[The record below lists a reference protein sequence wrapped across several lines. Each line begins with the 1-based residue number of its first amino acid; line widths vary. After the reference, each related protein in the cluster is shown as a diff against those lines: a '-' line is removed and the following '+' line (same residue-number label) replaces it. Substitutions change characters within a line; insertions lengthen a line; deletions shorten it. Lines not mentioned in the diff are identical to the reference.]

1 MDKFMDSPWFLR
13 LTALVLALILF
24 FSVQAEQEKKMR
36 SASGETIDVIRDVPV
51 EVFYDQQNLVVTGVP
66 ETIDVE
72 IEGPQNIVQSTRLS
86 KDFTAL
92 VDLTNLPLGEHYVMI
107 QYENISDKLS
117 VRSDP
122 SRIKVKIEEM
132 ITATFSV
139 EAELN
144 EQSIGEEHYVST
156 IDVNPKQ
163 VQVTG
168 AKSIIES
175 IEYVKVSIDAEKGV
189 TKSFE
194 QKARVRVLDKDLNK
208 LDVSIEPQEV
218 SVQVEIEQFS
228 KSLPLK
234 MTQVGEAIPG
244 VTIRSMTLDATS
256 ATVFGSKK
264 DLERLNELFV
274 EVDLSKVKNS
284 GALKMPIRIPEGAS
298 RVNPETV
305 QVNVQ
310 VDVDETIIELETNE
324 EEEVEVEA
332 EVESN
337 VESDKEQEES
347 KKLSQ
352 LPVQIEGLAEH
363 YEANFISPSTAT
375 LTITGQKSKL
385 ERLNNS
391 NFKLYVDASSI
402 HKVGQS
408 RLPVQVQGPNDV
420 KWALD
425 VQELMITVEETHV
438 S

>member
-337 VESDKEQEES
+337 VESDKEQEAS

>member
-13 LTALVLALILF
+13 LTALILALILF
-24 FSVQAEQEKKMR
+24 FSVQSEQEKKMR
-36 SASGETIDVIRDVPV
+36 SASGEMMDVIRDVPV

-132 ITATFSV
+132 ITETFSV

-144 EQSIGEEHYVST
+144 EQSIGEEHYVSM

-163 VQVTG
+163 VEVTG

-189 TKSFE
+189 TQSFE

-234 MTQVGEAIPG
+234 IKQVGEAVPG
-244 VTIRSMTLDATS
+244 VTIRTMTMDATS
-256 ATVFGSKK
+256 AVVYGSK
-264 DLERLNELFV
+264 NELDRLKELIV
-274 EVDLSKVKNS
+274 EVDVGKVKKS
-284 GALKMPIRIPEGAS
+284 GSVKMPIIVPEGAS
-298 RVNPETV
+298 RVDPQTV
-305 QVNVQ
+305 PVNVQ
-310 VDVDETIIELETNE
+310 VDVDETVIIEPEVD
-324 EEEVEVEA
+324 EEVEPDVEEEGQA
-332 EVESN
+332 AVEVEP
-337 VESDKEQEES
+337 ETS
-347 KKLSQ
+347 KKLAQ
-352 LPVQIEGLAEH
+352 LPVQIEGLADQ
-363 YEANFISPSTAT
+363 YEVNGVSPTTAN

-385 ERLNNS
+385 DRLNNS

-402 HKVGQS
+402 QKAGQS

>member
-264 DLERLNELFV
+264 DLERLNELLV

-284 GALKMPIRIPEGAS
+284 GALKMPIRLPEGAS

-324 EEEVEVEA
+324 EEVEVEA

-337 VESDKEQEES
+337 VESDKEQEAS

-352 LPVQIEGLAEH
+352 LPVQIEGLDEH
-363 YEANFISPSTAT
+363 YEVNIISPSTAT

>member
-175 IEYVKVSIDAEKGV
+175 IEYVKVSIDVEKGV

-234 MTQVGEAIPG
+234 MTQVGEAVPG

-298 RVNPETV
+298 RVEPETV

-310 VDVDETIIELETNE
+310 VDVDETIMEPETN
-324 EEEVEVEA
+324 EEVEVEA
-332 EVESN
+332 EVESD
-337 VESDKEQEES
+337 VASDKEQEIS
-347 KKLSQ
+347 KKLSH
-352 LPVQIEGLAEH
+352 LPVQIEGLDEH
-363 YEANFISPSTAT
+363 YEANVISPSTAT
-375 LTITGQKSKL
+375 LTITGHKSKL
-385 ERLNNS
+385 ERLNSS

-402 HKVGQS
+402 HRVGQS

>member
-13 LTALVLALILF
+13 LTALILALILF
-24 FSVQAEQEKKMR
+24 FSVQSEQEKKMR
-36 SASGETIDVIRDVPV
+36 SASGEMMDVIRDVPV

-132 ITATFSV
+132 ITETFSV

-144 EQSIGEEHYVST
+144 EQSIGEEHYVSM

-163 VQVTG
+163 VEVTG

-189 TKSFE
+189 TQSFE

-234 MTQVGEAIPG
+234 IKQVGEAVPG
-244 VTIRSMTLDATS
+244 VTIRTMTMDATS
-256 ATVFGSKK
+256 AVVYRRWSSSTRRRRGPWGPWWCASPRPRARAWPWRGAWSGPRGSAA
-264 DLERLNELFV
+264 RR
-274 EVDLSKVKNS
+274 
-284 GALKMPIRIPEGAS
+284 PRRRRP
-298 RVNPETV
+298 
-305 QVNVQ
+305 
-310 VDVDETIIELETNE
+310 
-324 EEEVEVEA
+324 
-332 EVESN
+332 
-337 VESDKEQEES
+337 
-347 KKLSQ
+347 
-352 LPVQIEGLAEH
+352 
-363 YEANFISPSTAT
+363 SPSPAGSTRAAVAPC
-375 LTITGQKSKL
+375 
-385 ERLNNS
+385 RPAARC
-391 NFKLYVDASSI
+391 ASGS
-402 HKVGQS
+402 GGRPS
-408 RLPVQVQGPNDV
+408 SCGCRAPC
-420 KWALD
+420 
-425 VQELMITVEETHV
+425 
-438 S
+438 

>member
-92 VDLTNLPLGEHYVMI
+92 IDLTNLPLGEHYVMI

-264 DLERLNELFV
+264 DLERLNELLV

-284 GALKMPIRIPEGAS
+284 GALKMPIRLPEGAS

-324 EEEVEVEA
+324 EEVEVEA

-337 VESDKEQEES
+337 VESDKEQEAS

-352 LPVQIEGLAEH
+352 LPVQIEGLDEH
-363 YEANFISPSTAT
+363 YEVNIISPSTAT

>member
-175 IEYVKVSIDAEKGV
+175 IEYVKVSIDVEKGV

-208 LDVSIEPQEV
+208 LDVSIDPQEV

-284 GALKMPIRIPEGAS
+284 GALKMPIRLPEGAS
-298 RVNPETV
+298 RVEPETV

-310 VDVDETIIELETNE
+310 VDVDETIMEPETN
-324 EEEVEVEA
+324 EEVEVEA

-337 VESDKEQEES
+337 VELEKEQEIS

-352 LPVQIEGLAEH
+352 LPVQIEGLDEH
-363 YEANFISPSTAT
+363 YEANIISPSTAT
-375 LTITGQKSKL
+375 LTITGKKSKL